1 MKKIIIG
8 NWKMQLNLRDAGR
21 LAHRL
26 SSSALG
32 KKAGKNEVVVCP
44 DYLALPSTAKVL
56 RGGKIKLGAQDCA
69 GAQRGAMTGEV
80 SPADLK
86 DLGVKYV
93 IIGHSER
100 REHLHENSAVIN
112 AKIKAA
118 LAKKLIPVLCV
129 GEKLAERRSGQTRP
143 YLNGELSRALHG
155 VKIVSAADLIIAY
168 EPVWAISGARGARP
182 LDSAEA
188 GVIQQF
194 IKAKAALLLKKTPRV
209 IYGGSVN
216 VVNASA
222 FLSEKNI
229 DGLLVGSASLRA
241 QEFIEICSQ

>member
-21 LAHRL
+21 LAARL
-26 SSSALG
+26 SSSVLG

-44 DYLALPSTAKVL
+44 DYLALPFAAKVL

-118 LAKKLIPVLCV
+118 LAKKLVPVLCV

-155 VKIVSAADLIIAY
+155 VKIASAADLIIAY

-194 IKAKAALLLKKTPRV
+194 IKAKATLLLKKAPRV

-216 VVNASA
+216 VVNASSLLA
-222 FLSEKNI
+222 EKNV
-229 DGLLVGSASLRA
+229 DGLLVGSASLRS